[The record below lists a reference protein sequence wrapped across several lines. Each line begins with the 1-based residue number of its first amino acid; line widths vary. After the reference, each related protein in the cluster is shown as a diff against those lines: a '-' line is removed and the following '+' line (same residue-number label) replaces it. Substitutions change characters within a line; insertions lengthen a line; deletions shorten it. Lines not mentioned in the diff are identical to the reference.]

1 MTNNQA
7 FLEIITAS
15 FNAGE
20 LKPYA
25 MSGGYFELIDCPY
38 PVTVRLI
45 GLNGELKA
53 IMRNAEASFY
63 IRDGSFQNIEIESPQ
78 AQTIRFAF
86 GTSEAGTRRTSGV
99 VQVVDSSKSRTLAG
113 AAFLSSSNIAPA
125 VGAASSCVLWNPPG
139 SGFNVFVQGARVS
152 MTATAQ
158 YGAVYMSSL
167 GTGLT
172 LRPNAR
178 VPKRIGSTP
187 AFEVYETTASSFNG
201 TDLSFN
207 SVFTAQLAAS
217 AIDTSVLKEPLLIQP
232 GAGLRIFVVGTN
244 IGLVS
249 TVELIQESI

>member
-15 FNAGE
+15 FAAGE

-63 IRDGSFQNIEIESPQ
+63 IRDGSFQNIEIESPR

-99 VQVVDSSKSRTLAG
+99 VQVVDGGLARTLAG
-113 AAFLSSSNIAPA
+113 EAHGWAGGAPA
-125 VGAASSCVLWNPPG
+125 VAAQYSFAQLFNPVASTKNVLVKAFAVSVPG
-139 SGFNVFVQGARVS
+139 STAISVYVNKTALGAPTAFQPVATKNQDGTAPVVQTREG
-152 MTATAQ
+152 
-158 YGAVYMSSL
+158 SL
-167 GTGLT
+167 GAITVGPKYIKYPTFAAAGTNTVT
-172 LRPNAR
+172 LQEP
-178 VPKRIGSTP
+178 
-187 AFEVYETTASSFNG
+187 
-201 TDLSFN
+201 
-207 SVFTAQLAAS
+207 
-217 AIDTSVLKEPLLIQP
+217 VLLVP
-232 GAGLRIFVVGTN
+232 GAGLVFENT
-244 IGLVS
+244 
-249 TVELIQESI
+249 TVNQQINFDAEWVEQLI